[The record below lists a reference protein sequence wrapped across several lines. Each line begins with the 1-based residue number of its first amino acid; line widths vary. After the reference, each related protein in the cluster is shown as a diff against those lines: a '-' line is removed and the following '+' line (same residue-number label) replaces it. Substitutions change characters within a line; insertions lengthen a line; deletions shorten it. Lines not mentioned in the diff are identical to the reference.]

1 MLLVKHRA
9 EFLMI
14 TAAMG
19 FALGGVAAKILRE
32 ADMDAFR
39 LTQIRTVGAAIILLT
54 FAVMRG
60 KKQLYARRDEL
71 KDLIIF
77 GVVGV
82 AAVTS
87 FYFFAI
93 KYLYVSVALVIEFT
107 ASIWIVLY
115 LRFIKKKQVSPIMWV
130 GIACAFSGLF
140 LLSQIW
146 TGTTLHPLGV
156 AVAFAD
162 AFALAIYFLFA
173 DRLSQTRTS
182 LSLMAWGLGVAAVF
196 WSLVL
201 PWWNFPFEYLTNT
214 YSLEGNLSN
223 YSAPGW
229 ALVLWIIIVGTVIP
243 YLLTVTGIREL
254 SASTGSVIGMIEPLF
269 AGAIAWW
276 LLNEAFNTT
285 QLIGCAVLLVGIYLA
300 DKARSQVKQ

>member
-1 MLLVKHRA
+1 MKHRA

-54 FAVMRG
+54 FAFMRG

>member
-1 MLLVKHRA
+1 MKHRA

-14 TAAMG
+14 SAAML
-19 FALGGVAAKILRE
+19 FAFGGVAAKVLRS

-39 LTQIRTVGAAIILLT
+39 LTQIRTTGAALILIT
-54 FAVMRG
+54 FAVLKG
-60 KKQLYARRDEL
+60 KSQLYARKDEL

-77 GVVGV
+77 GTVGV

-115 LRFIKKKQVSPIMWV
+115 LRFIKKKQVSPIMWW

-162 AFALAIYFLFA
+162 AVALAIYFLLA
-173 DRLSQTRTS
+173 DRLSQKRS
-182 LSLMAWGLGVAAVF
+182 SISLMSWGIGVAAVF
-196 WSLVL
+196 WALVL
-201 PWWNFPFEYLTNT
+201 PWWNFPFEFLTNT
-214 YSLEGNLSN
+214 YRLEGNLSN

-229 ALVLWIIIVGTVIP
+229 ALVLWIIIIGTVIP

-276 LLNEAFNTT
+276 LLSEAFNTT
-285 QLIGCAVLLVGIYLA
+285 QLIGCAVLLAGIYLA

>member
-1 MLLVKHRA
+1 MKHRA

-14 TAAMG
+14 SAAML
-19 FALGGVAAKILRE
+19 FAFGGVAAKVLRS

-39 LTQIRTVGAAIILLT
+39 LTQIRTTGAALILIT
-54 FAVMRG
+54 FAVLKG
-60 KKQLYARRDEL
+60 KSQLYARKDEL

-77 GVVGV
+77 GTVGV

-115 LRFIKKKQVSPIMWV
+115 LRFIKKKQVSPIMWW

-162 AFALAIYFLFA
+162 AFALAIYFLLA
-173 DRLSQTRTS
+173 DRLSQKRSS
-182 LSLMAWGLGVAAVF
+182 LSLMSWGIGVAAVF
-196 WSLVL
+196 WALVL

-229 ALVLWIIIVGTVIP
+229 VLILWIIIIGTVIP

-285 QLIGCAVLLVGIYLA
+285 QLIGCAVLLLGIYLA
-300 DKARSQVKQ
+300 DKARQKVN

>member
-1 MLLVKHRA
+1 MKHRA

-14 TAAMG
+14 SAAML
-19 FALGGVAAKILRE
+19 FAFGGVAAKVLRS

-39 LTQIRTVGAAIILLT
+39 LTQIRTTGAALILIT
-54 FAVMRG
+54 FAVLKG
-60 KKQLYARRDEL
+60 KSQLYARKDEL

-77 GVVGV
+77 GTVGV

-87 FYFFAI
+87 FYFFAL
-93 KYLYVSVALVIEFT
+93 KYLYVSVALIIEFT

-115 LRFIKKKQVSPIMWV
+115 LRFVKKKQISPLMWW
-130 GIACAFSGLF
+130 GILCAFSGLT

-146 TGTTLHPLGV
+146 TGTSLHPLGV

-173 DRLSQTRTS
+173 DRLSQTRSS
-182 LSLMAWGLGVAAVF
+182 LSLMSWGIGVAAIF
-196 WSLVL
+196 WALVL

-229 ALVLWIIIVGTVIP
+229 ALILWIIIIGTVIP

-254 SASTGSVIGMIEPLF
+254 SASTGSVIGMIEPIF
-269 AGAIAWW
+269 AGVIAWW
-276 LLNEAFNTT
+276 LLSEAFNSI
-285 QLIGCAVLLVGIYLA
+285 QLLGCAIVLLGIYLA
-300 DKARSQVKQ
+300 DKARAQVAK

>member
-1 MLLVKHRA
+1 MKHRA

-14 TAAMG
+14 SAAML
-19 FALGGVAAKILRE
+19 FALGGVAAKVLRS

-39 LTQIRTVGAAIILLT
+39 LTQIRTTGAALILIT
-54 FAVMRG
+54 FAVLKG
-60 KKQLYARRDEL
+60 KSQLYARKDEL

-77 GVVGV
+77 GTVGV
-82 AAVTS
+82 AAGTS
-87 FYFFAI
+87 FYFFAL

-115 LRFIKKKQVSPIMWV
+115 LRFIKKKQVSPIMWW

-162 AFALAIYFLFA
+162 AFALAIYFLLA
-173 DRLSQTRTS
+173 DRLSQKRSS
-182 LSLMAWGLGVAAVF
+182 LSLMSWGIGVAAVF
-196 WSLVL
+196 WALVL

-229 ALVLWIIIVGTVIP
+229 VLILWIIIIGTVIP

-276 LLNEAFNTT
+276 LLSEAFNTT
-285 QLIGCAVLLVGIYLA
+285 QLIGCAVLLLGIYLA
-300 DKARSQVKQ
+300 DKARQKVS

>member
-1 MLLVKHRA
+1 MKHRA

-14 TAAMG
+14 SAAML
-19 FALGGVAAKILRE
+19 FALGGVAAKVLRS

-39 LTQIRTVGAAIILLT
+39 LTQIRTTGAALILIT
-54 FAVMRG
+54 FAVLKG
-60 KKQLYARRDEL
+60 KSQLYARKDEL

-77 GVVGV
+77 GTVGV

-115 LRFIKKKQVSPIMWV
+115 LRFIKKKQVSPIMWW

-162 AFALAIYFLFA
+162 AFALAIYFLLA
-173 DRLSQTRTS
+173 DRLSQKRSS
-182 LSLMAWGLGVAAVF
+182 LSLMSWGIGVAAVF
-196 WSLVL
+196 WALVL

-229 ALVLWIIIVGTVIP
+229 VLILWIIIIGTVIP
-243 YLLTVTGIREL
+243 YLLTVTGIRKL

-276 LLNEAFNTT
+276 LLSEAFNTT
-285 QLIGCAVLLVGIYLA
+285 QLIGCAVLLFGIYLA
-300 DKARSQVKQ
+300 DKARQKVS

>member
-1 MLLVKHRA
+1 VKHRA

-14 TAAMG
+14 SAAML
-19 FALGGVAAKILRE
+19 FALGGVAAKVLRS

-39 LTQIRTVGAAIILLT
+39 LTQIRTTGAALILIT
-54 FAVMRG
+54 FAVLKG
-60 KKQLYARRDEL
+60 KSQLYARKDEL

-77 GVVGV
+77 GTVGV

-87 FYFFAI
+87 FYFFAL
-93 KYLYVSVALVIEFT
+93 KYLYVSVALIIEFT

-115 LRFIKKKQVSPIMWV
+115 LRFVKKKQISPLMWW
-130 GIACAFSGLF
+130 GILCAFSGLT

-146 TGTTLHPLGV
+146 TGTSLHPLGV

-173 DRLSQTRTS
+173 DRLSQTRSS
-182 LSLMAWGLGVAAVF
+182 LSLMSWGIGVAAIF
-196 WSLVL
+196 WALVL

-229 ALVLWIIIVGTVIP
+229 ALVLWIIIIGTVIP

-254 SASTGSVIGMIEPLF
+254 SASTGSVIGMIEPIF
-269 AGAIAWW
+269 AGVIAWW
-276 LLNEAFNTT
+276 LLSEAFNSI
-285 QLIGCAVLLVGIYLA
+285 QLLGCAIVLLGIYLA
-300 DKARSQVKQ
+300 DKARAQVAK

>member
-1 MLLVKHRA
+1 
-9 EFLMI
+9 MI

-285 QLIGCAVLLVGIYLA
+285 QLIGCAVLLFGIYLA

>member
-1 MLLVKHRA
+1 
-9 EFLMI
+9 MI
-14 TAAMG
+14 SAAML
-19 FALGGVAAKILRE
+19 FALGGVAAKVLRS

-39 LTQIRTVGAAIILLT
+39 LTQIRTTGAALILIT
-54 FAVMRG
+54 FAVLKG
-60 KKQLYARRDEL
+60 KSQLYARKDEL

-77 GVVGV
+77 GTVGV

-87 FYFFAI
+87 FYFFAL
-93 KYLYVSVALVIEFT
+93 KYLYVSVALIIEFT

-115 LRFIKKKQVSPIMWV
+115 LRFVKKKQISPLMWW
-130 GIACAFSGLF
+130 GILCAFSGLT

-146 TGTTLHPLGV
+146 TGTSLHPLGV

-173 DRLSQTRTS
+173 DRLSQTRSS
-182 LSLMAWGLGVAAVF
+182 LSLMSWGIGVAAIF
-196 WSLVL
+196 WALVL

-229 ALVLWIIIVGTVIP
+229 ALILWIIIIGTVIP

-254 SASTGSVIGMIEPLF
+254 SASTGSVIGMIEPIF
-269 AGAIAWW
+269 AGVIAWW
-276 LLNEAFNTT
+276 LLSEAFNSI
-285 QLIGCAVLLVGIYLA
+285 QLLGCAVVLLGIYLA
-300 DKARSQVKQ
+300 DKARAQVAK

>member
-1 MLLVKHRA
+1 MKHRA

-54 FAVMRG
+54 FAVIRG

-115 LRFIKKKQVSPIMWV
+115 LRFVKKKQVSPIMWV

-146 TGTTLHPLGV
+146 TGTTIHPLGV

-300 DKARSQVKQ
+300 DTARSQVKQ

>member
-1 MLLVKHRA
+1 MKHRA

-19 FALGGVAAKILRE
+19 FALGGVAAKVLRE

-54 FAVMRG
+54 FAVVRG

>member
-1 MLLVKHRA
+1 MKHRA

-39 LTQIRTVGAAIILLT
+39 LTQIRTVGAAIILLA
-54 FAVMRG
+54 FALMRG

-71 KDLIIF
+71 KDLIVF

-115 LRFIKKKQVSPIMWV
+115 LIFVKKKQVSPIMWV

>member
-1 MLLVKHRA
+1 MKHRA

-115 LRFIKKKQVSPIMWV
+115 LRFVKKKQVSPIMWV

-173 DRLSQTRTS
+173 DSLSQTRTS

>member
-1 MLLVKHRA
+1 MKHRA

-14 TAAMG
+14 SAAMG

-39 LTQIRTVGAAIILLT
+39 LTQIRTVGAAIILLA
-54 FAVMRG
+54 FAFFRG
-60 KKQLYARRDEL
+60 KKQLYARKDEL
-71 KDLIIF
+71 KDLIVF

-115 LRFIKKKQVSPIMWV
+115 LRFIKKKQVSPIMWW

-146 TGTTLHPLGV
+146 TGKTLHPLGV

-162 AFALAIYFLFA
+162 AIALSIYFLFA

-182 LSLMAWGLGVAAVF
+182 LSLMTWGIGVAAVF

-201 PWWNFPFEYLTNT
+201 PWWNFPFEFLTNT
-214 YSLEGNLSN
+214 YRLEGNLSN

-254 SASTGSVIGMIEPLF
+254 SASTGSVIGMLEPLF
-269 AGAIAWW
+269 AGVIAWW
-276 LLNEAFNTT
+276 LLSEAFNTT
-285 QLIGCAVLLVGIYLA
+285 QLIGAAVLLFGIYLA
-300 DKARSQVKQ
+300 DRARQKVS